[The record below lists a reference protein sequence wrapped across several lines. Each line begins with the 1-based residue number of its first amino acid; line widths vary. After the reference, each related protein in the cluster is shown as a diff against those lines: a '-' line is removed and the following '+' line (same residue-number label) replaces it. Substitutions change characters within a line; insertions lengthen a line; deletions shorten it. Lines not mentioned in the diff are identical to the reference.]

1 MRPPVA
7 PPAGLPAVPTVVEP
21 VGAPPA
27 LDVDPEEL
35 PVPAELV
42 PGMLDALAA
51 LPAPVEAELDW
62 ERYIGLEGR
71 LFGMHSLGA
80 SGKSADGL
88 Q

>member
-1 MRPPVA
+1 
-7 PPAGLPAVPTVVEP
+7 
-21 VGAPPA
+21 
-27 LDVDPEEL
+27 
-35 PVPAELV
+35 
-42 PGMLDALAA
+42 MLDALAA
-51 LPAPVEAELDW
+51 LPAPVEAESDW